1 MTTDPEPDARTAPP
15 APSTEPEPE
24 PFVYPTIGTE
34 RVLEKGGK
42 RSPLDEG
49 ESGPDHSQD
58 S

>member
-1 MTTDPEPDARTAPP
+1 MTTAPEPDAQTVPP
-15 APSTEPEPE
+15 APSREPEPE

-42 RSPLDEG
+42 RSPLDDREF
-49 ESGPDHSQD
+49 GPDYSRD